1 MFTEL
6 PSDCIMV
13 IMEFIFYKPKRKRCI
28 AETANGKMCTRKK
41 KICLFCKQH
50 YIRIINDN
58 TAYHVLLRT
67 IIKRSKQEKNLKS
80 YKNNLYRAYKRYND
94 DKLIDIGDRYIFPF
108 YNL

>member
-67 IIKRSKQEKNLKS
+67 IIKRSKQEKNLHKP
-80 YKNNLYRAYKRYND
+80 YRRYND
-94 DKLIDIGDRYIFPF
+94 DKLIDIGNRYIFPF